1 VNSPL
6 PSPEDE
12 AANVPAIVLSAVV
25 HGALLAA
32 LFFGVQWKSEQAG
45 GIPVD
50 VYYGNPN
57 AVTPPPPPP
66 EPEPKPEPVPKAEP
80 APPPKP
86 EPKVEEKPQ
95 IDPQIAIKDKEKRER
110 EEKERLEK
118 EKVEQEKLE
127 KLKKQKL
134 EEERKQKE
142 QEEKE
147 KARKEEEEKKA
158 REKKEAEERRLEE
171 IKKEAAREQ
180 KQEQQKRADAARAA
194 HMDAI
199 NAELEGVR
207 GSPTGS
213 KTGTSSGTQSGG
225 GNASE
230 SRGKAEYIDRS
241 AERSEATSRY
251 QAGLSGNPE
260 AIVQSQPVTHRRNPA
275 ARDRREVER
284 QQALDEAVERAI
296 LKSSPLPKPK
306 NPKDFERTLRI
317 PYKPFAD

>member
-1 VNSPL
+1 MNSPL

-66 EPEPKPEPVPKAEP
+66 EPEPKPEPVPKVELT
-80 APPPKP
+80 PPPKP

-95 IDPQIAIKDKEKRER
+95 IDPQTAIKDKEKRER

-118 EKVEQEKLE
+118 EKLEQEKLE

-171 IKKEAAREQ
+171 IRKEAEREQ
-180 KQEQQKRADAARAA
+180 KQAQQKRAEAARAA

-225 GNASE
+225 GNASNLGQSE
-230 SRGKAEYIDRS
+230 YMDQIRRKIRGNITLPS
-241 AERSEATSRY
+241 
-251 QAGLSGNPE
+251 GIVGNPE
-260 AIVQSQPVTHRRNPA
+260 AQFAVTQLPTGEILPPVVIKKSSGNK
-275 ARDRREVER
+275 
-284 QQALDEAVERAI
+284 ALDEAVERAI

-306 NPKDFERTLRI
+306 NPKDFSRSLTI
-317 PYKPFAD
+317 SYKPFD

>member
-1 VNSPL
+1 MNSPL

-66 EPEPKPEPVPKAEP
+66 EPEPKPEPVPKVEP
-80 APPPKP
+80 TPPPKP

-158 REKKEAEERRLEE
+158 REKKEA
-171 IKKEAAREQ
+171 
-180 KQEQQKRADAARAA
+180 ARAA

-199 NAELEGVR
+199 NAKLEGVR

-225 GNASE
+225 GNASD
-230 SRGKAEYIDRS
+230 RGKAEYIDLIRQKIRGYITLPS
-241 AERSEATSRY
+241 
-251 QAGLSGNPE
+251 GLSGNPE
-260 AIVQSQPVTHRRNPA
+260 AIFKVNQLPTGEILPPVI
-275 ARDRREVER
+275 VEKSSGNK
-284 QQALDEAVERAI
+284 ALDEAVERAI

>member
-1 VNSPL
+1 MNSPL

-66 EPEPKPEPVPKAEP
+66 EPEPKPEPVPKVELT
-80 APPPKP
+80 PPPKP

-158 REKKEAEERRLEE
+158 REKKEVEERRLEE

-225 GNASE
+225 GNASNLGQSE
-230 SRGKAEYIDRS
+230 YMDQIRRKIRGNITLPS
-241 AERSEATSRY
+241 
-251 QAGLSGNPE
+251 GIVGNPE
-260 AIVQSQPVTHRRNPA
+260 AQFAVTQLPTGEILPPVVIKKSSGNK
-275 ARDRREVER
+275 
-284 QQALDEAVERAI
+284 ALDEAVERAI

-306 NPKDFERTLRI
+306 NPKDFSRSLTI
-317 PYKPFAD
+317 SYKPFDE

>member
-1 VNSPL
+1 MNSPL

-32 LFFGVQWKSEQAG
+32 QFFGVQWKSEQAG

-110 EEKERLEK
+110 EEKERLE
-118 EKVEQEKLE
+118 QEKLE
-127 KLKKQKL
+127 KLKKHKL

-142 QEEKE
+142 QEDKE
-147 KARKEEEEKKA
+147 KARKDEEEKKA
-158 REKKEAEERRLEE
+158 REKKEAEEHRLDD
-171 IKKEAAREQ
+171 IKKEAEREAKREQ
-180 KQEQQKRADAARAA
+180 KQRSDAARAA
-194 HMDAI
+194 HEEAI
-199 NAELEGVR
+199 RAELEGTK

-213 KTGTSSGTQSGG
+213 KTGTNSGTQSGG
-225 GNASE
+225 GNASNLGQSE
-230 SRGKAEYIDRS
+230 YMDQIRRKIRGNI
-241 AERSEATSRY
+241 TLP
-251 QAGLSGNPE
+251 AGITGNPE
-260 AIVQSQPVTHRRNPA
+260 AQFAVTQLPTGEILPPVVIKKSSGNK
-275 ARDRREVER
+275 
-284 QQALDEAVERAI
+284 ALDEAVERAI

-306 NPKDFERTLRI
+306 NPKDFERTIRI
-317 PYKPFAD
+317 SYKPFDE